1 MPIPNI
7 LKNILS
13 HKRDEIEACKRRV
26 SLEDLQAQVGSVKAP
41 LSLFRAL
48 SVGNLAVIAEIKKAS
63 PSAGVIRENF
73 DPLEIAKAYV
83 RAGASAISML
93 TDGKFFQGSLDYIT
107 KVRPFVPIP
116 ILRKDFIIDPYQ
128 IVEARVYGADALL
141 LIVAALE
148 KSQLNDLLHQTREL
162 GMNALVETHTV
173 EEMEI
178 AIESGARIV
187 GINNRS
193 LESFEIDLGTTEQL
207 APMVPD
213 GTLLVG
219 ESGLRTQKDIQ
230 RMIHANVDA
239 VLVGTHFMNDPDPG
253 DALYHFKKLF

>member
-1 MPIPNI
+1 MSIPNI
-7 LKNILS
+7 LKKILS
-13 HKRDEIEACKRRV
+13 HKREEVDARKRLV
-26 SLEDLQAQVGSVKAP
+26 SLADLQSHAESLKAP

-48 SVGNLAVIAEIKKAS
+48 SVGDLSVIAEIKKAS
-63 PSAGVIRENF
+63 PSAGVIREQF

-93 TDGKFFQGSLDYIT
+93 TDEKFFQGSLDFIKT
-107 KVRPFVPIP
+107 VRPFVPIP

-128 IVEARVYGADALL
+128 VVEARAYGADALL

-148 KSQLNDLLHQTREL
+148 KSQLTELLHQTREL
-162 GMNALVETHTV
+162 GMNALVETHTAD
-173 EEMEI
+173 EMEV
-178 AIESGARIV
+178 AVESGARII
-187 GINNRS
+187 GINNRN
-193 LESFEIDLGTTEQL
+193 LETFEIDLGITEHL

-219 ESGLRTQKDIQ
+219 ESGLRTHDDIQ

-239 VLVGTHFMNDPDPG
+239 VLVGTHFMSEPDPG
-253 DALYHFKKLF
+253 EALYRFKKLF

>member
-1 MPIPNI
+1 MSIPNI
-7 LKNILS
+7 LKRILS
-13 HKRDEIEACKRRV
+13 HKREELEACKRKI
-26 SLEDLQAQVGSVKAP
+26 SLADLQAQVGRVKAP

-63 PSAGVIRENF
+63 PSAGVIRKNF
-73 DPLEIAKAYV
+73 EPLEIAKSYV
-83 RAGASAISML
+83 RSGASAISML
-93 TDGKFFQGSLDYIT
+93 TDEEFFQGSLDFIT

-128 IVEARVYGADALL
+128 VVEARVHGADALL

-148 KSQLNDLLHQTREL
+148 KSQLSDLLHQTHEL
-162 GMNALVETHTV
+162 GMNALIETHTA
-173 EEMEI
+173 EEMEV

-219 ESGLRTQKDIQ
+219 ESGLHSQEDIQ
-230 RMIHANVDA
+230 RMINANVDA
-239 VLVGTHFMNDPDPG
+239 VLVGTHFMSDPDPG
-253 DALYHFKKLF
+253 EALYHFKKLF

>member
-1 MPIPNI
+1 MSIPNI
-7 LKNILS
+7 LKKILS
-13 HKRDEIEACKRRV
+13 HKREELEIRKRQV
-26 SLEDLQAQVGSVKAP
+26 SMAELQAQVGSVKAP

-48 SVGNLAVIAEIKKAS
+48 SVSNLAVIAEIKKAS

-73 DPLEIAKAYV
+73 EPLEIAKSYV

-93 TDGKFFQGSLDYIT
+93 TDENFFQGSLDFIT
-107 KVRPFVPIP
+107 SVRPFVPIP

-128 IVEARVYGADALL
+128 VLEARVHGADALL

-148 KSQLNDLLHQTREL
+148 KSQLNELLHQTREL
-162 GMNALVETHTV
+162 GMNALVETHTA
-173 EEMEI
+173 EEMEV
-178 AIESGARIV
+178 AIQSGARVI

-219 ESGLRTQKDIQ
+219 ESGLHTQQDIQ

-239 VLVGTHFMNDPDPG
+239 VLVGTHFMSDPDPG

>member
-1 MPIPNI
+1 MSIPNI
-7 LKNILS
+7 LKKILS
-13 HKRDEIEACKRRV
+13 HKREELDV
-26 SLEDLQAQVGSVKAP
+26 SERQVPLIDLQAQVGSVKAP
-41 LSLFRAL
+41 LSLYRAL

-63 PSAGVIRENF
+63 PSAGVIRKNF
-73 DPLEIAKAYV
+73 NPLEIAKSYV

-93 TDGKFFQGSLDYIT
+93 TDEKFFQGSLSFI
-107 KVRPFVPIP
+107 KEVRPFVPIP

-128 IVEARVYGADALL
+128 VFEARVNGADALL

-148 KSQLNDLLHQTREL
+148 KSQLSDLLHQTREL
-162 GMNALVETHTV
+162 GMNALVETHTA

-178 AIESGARIV
+178 AVESGARIV

-193 LESFEIDLGTTEQL
+193 LESFEIDLSTTERL

-219 ESGLRTQKDIQ
+219 ESGLRSQEDIR
-230 RMIHANVDA
+230 RMINANVDA
-239 VLVGTHFMNDPDPG
+239 VLVGTHFMSDPDPG
-253 DALYHFKKLF
+253 DALYHFKKMF